1 LNTKPSIPLVPEPE
15 LKMKKETGPLL
26 VLDIGNTNTVFG
38 LYGEQWVHGPWR
50 IKSDSSRTED
60 EYATLLGYLMQRV
73 GVSTSDLSGVA
84 IASVV
89 PPLTRILRH
98 WCEKYTENRPVIVGY
113 RSKLNIGIDFS
124 DPSRIGADRLANA
137 AAAFASF
144 GAPVITID
152 FGTATTFDI
161 VNEEGNYCGGVIC
174 PGPLLAADEL
184 ASRTAKLPQVSLR
197 RPSSV
202 VGSDTEESIR
212 SGLHYGT
219 IGQLNGILASIIADR
234 GWKEPA
240 VVATGGLSAYFSDH
254 IPLVR
259 ESNPMLTLEGV
270 RLIYEL
276 NKI

>member
-1 LNTKPSIPLVPEPE
+1 MRRPGGFRVLEAE
-15 LKMKKETGPLL
+15 WKMRKDTGPLL
-26 VLDIGNTNTVFG
+26 VMDIGNTNTVFG
-38 LYGEQWVHGPWR
+38 LYGEKWLLGPWR

-73 GVSTSDLSGVA
+73 KVTTDELSGVA

-89 PPLTRILRH
+89 PPLTRIMRL
-98 WCEKYTENRPVIVGY
+98 WCEKFTDIRPLIVGY

-137 AAAFASF
+137 AGAFARF
-144 GAPVITID
+144 GAPVVTID

-184 ASRTAKLPQVSLR
+184 ATRTAKLPRVSLR
-197 RPSSV
+197 KPASV
-202 VGSDTEESIR
+202 IGSDTEESIR

-219 IGQLNGILASIIADR
+219 IGQLNGILTQIIEEM
-234 GWKEPA
+234 GWEDPA
-240 VVATGGLSAYFSDH
+240 VVATGGLSTYFSDH
-254 IPLVR
+254 LPLVR
-259 ESNPMLTLEGV
+259 ECNPMLTLDGI

-276 NKI
+276 NRI